1 MTTAPTGVPRNDAGL
16 LTSVWV
22 VAGRTVRKY
31 LRTPQIIFFSVVQ
44 GIAFLL
50 IFRYVFG
57 GAIDTGGLRYVD
69 FMIPGLLTVSVL
81 FSGLGAA
88 TGVAEDL
95 QHGFFDR
102 LRSLPMPRSAVVAG
116 RVLADTCLTVG
127 VLVVTS
133 VVAYAAGFRIY
144 TDWISASVAFGLI
157 VLFGF
162 AFIWVFVSIGLIAA
176 NVQAAQGLTF
186 LALPLSF
193 ISSAYVPVDT
203 MPGWL
208 QAFAGHQ
215 PVTVM
220 INAVRA
226 LTQGPEAEAL
236 LGYTTGYYL
245 VRALLWAAAIVA
257 IFAPIAISR
266 FQRR

>member
-1 MTTAPTGVPRNDAGL
+1 MTGNDAGL

-22 VAGRTVRKY
+22 VAGRTIRKY
-31 LRTPQIIFFSVVQ
+31 LRTPQIIFFSMVQ
-44 GIAFLL
+44 GVAFLL

-69 FMIPGLLTVSVL
+69 FMIPGLLTVGVL
-81 FSGLGAA
+81 FSGMGAA

-95 QHGFFDR
+95 QQGFFDR
-102 LRSLPMPRSAVVAG
+102 LRSLPMPRGAVVAG
-116 RVLADTCLTVG
+116 RVLADTCLTAG
-127 VLVVTS
+127 VLVVTAL
-133 VVAYAAGFRIY
+133 VALAVGFRVHN
-144 TDWISASVAFGLI
+144 DWMSMLFALGLI

-162 AFIWVFVSIGLIAA
+162 AFVWVFVAIGLIAGD
-176 NVQAAQGLTF
+176 VQAAQGLTF

-208 QAFAGHQ
+208 QTFAEHQ

-266 FQRR
+266 FQIR